1 MAARRNPAQDQA
13 TREKIRTTQLIKR
26 LEANSLG
33 ELKPE
38 LSPSQVRSIEILL
51 RKTLPDLTSVEHSGK
66 IAMTHEEALDAL
78 R

>member
-33 ELKPE
+33 ELNPE

-51 RKTLPDLTSVEHSGK
+51 RKTLPDLTSVEHSGN
-66 IAMTHEEALDAL
+66 ITMTHEEALDAL

>member
-13 TREKIRTTQLIKR
+13 TREKIRTTQLLKR

-33 ELKPE
+33 ELDKE

-51 RKTLPDLTSVEHSGK
+51 RKTIPDLSNVEVSGNPDRPFK
-66 IAMTHEEALDAL
+66 IEFGWAK
-78 R
+78 